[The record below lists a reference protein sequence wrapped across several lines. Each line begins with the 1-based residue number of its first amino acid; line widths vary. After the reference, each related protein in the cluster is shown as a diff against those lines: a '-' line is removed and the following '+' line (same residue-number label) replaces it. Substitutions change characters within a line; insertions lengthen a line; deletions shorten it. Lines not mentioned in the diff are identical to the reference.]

1 MVWPSSAEMLEEKTG
16 WALRMTNISKRFPGV
31 RALDDVQL
39 MVRSSEV
46 HAVVGE
52 NGAGKSTLMHILAGV
67 HQPDTGRIDV
77 SGQKEVKITEERT
90 AQHLGIAIVYQER
103 SLFESLSVAENI
115 FAGRQPVRGGVWI
128 DRHHMLSESRRLL
141 AEVNLAVD
149 PATLLIAL
157 SPAEQQ
163 LVEIAKALSLN
174 AQLII
179 FDEPTA
185 ALTEFE
191 TKTLFAVIRSLRSE
205 GKAVIYISH
214 RLDEVFELADRVTV
228 LKDGR
233 WQATLDIPDTDREDL
248 VRRMVGRDLGYTA
261 RRKPTVSGAMQT
273 VEPALEVQ
281 HLADRQRGI
290 GTMLRDVSFRVA
302 AGEIVVLAGLAG
314 AGRTETA
321 MSIFGARPYSSGRV
335 LVGDRQRRIRCVPD
349 AIRAGIG
356 YMPEDRKLAGLFLD
370 MSIAHNIAVTGL
382 SLFGRFLTNQ
392 RKLNRAADSF
402 RKRLNIA
409 SSSVQ
414 QSVRSLSGGSQQ
426 KVLLAKWLLVEPR
439 VLIVDEPTRGVDVG
453 AKVEV
458 HQLLVELAARGTAVV
473 VISSD
478 LTEVLALGERI
489 MVMACGRIV
498 GEMSRAE
505 ATEERIVHLASQSE
519 VEG

>member
-1 MVWPSSAEMLEEKTG
+1 
-16 WALRMTNISKRFPGV
+16 MTNISKRFPGV

-39 MVRSSEV
+39 MVRNGEV

-77 SGQKEVKITEERT
+77 SGKQGVRIQGERM

-103 SLFESLSVAENI
+103 SLFESLSLAENI
-115 FAGRQPVRGGVWI
+115 FAGRQPVWGGVWI
-128 DRHHMLSESRRLL
+128 ARHRMISESRKLL
-141 AEVNLAVD
+141 AEVNLALD
-149 PATLLIAL
+149 PATLLGAL

-174 AQLII
+174 ARLII
-179 FDEPTA
+179 LDEPTA

-191 TKTLFAVIRSLRSE
+191 TKTLFAVIRRLRSE

-214 RLDEVFELADRVTV
+214 RLNEVFELADRVTV

-233 WQATLDIPDTDREDL
+233 WQATLDIAGTNPDDL
-248 VRRMVGRDLGYTA
+248 VRRMVGRDLRYTA
-261 RRKPTVSGAMQT
+261 RRKPAASAIAQSAET
-273 VEPALEVQ
+273 ALEVQ
-281 HLADRQRGI
+281 YLCDSQRGP
-290 GTMLRDVSFRVA
+290 GALLRDVSFRVA
-302 AGEIVVLAGLAG
+302 AGEIVALAGLAG

-321 MSIFGARPYSSGRV
+321 MSIFGARPYSSGNI
-335 LVGDRQRRIRCVPD
+335 LVGDRRQRIRCIPD
-349 AIRAGIG
+349 AIGAGIG

-382 SLFGRFLTNQ
+382 SQFGRILTNQ
-392 RKLNRAADSF
+392 RKLRGVAESY
-402 RKRLNIA
+402 RERLDIA

-414 QSVRSLSGGSQQ
+414 QSVRSLSGGGQQ
-426 KVLLAKWLLVEPR
+426 KVLLAKWLLIEPR

-458 HQLLVELAARGTAVV
+458 HQLLVELAERGTAVI

-489 MVMACGRIV
+489 MVMACGQIV
-498 GEMSRAE
+498 GEMSGDE
-505 ATEERIVHLASQSE
+505 ATEERIIHLASQSE
-519 VEG
+519 AEG